1 MQIVVVGGCGVLGQ
15 ALLKAI
21 VERGVLTRADGVPA
35 PVSRVI
41 AVDRSQPARLFVEAR
56 VEYVR
61 ADPGV
66 PRLLQAVMGTA
77 TDTVFHA
84 WDAGAGAGRSAPSF
98 VLADSL
104 RDLFAACE
112 QQSSRPKVVLASSFA
127 ADCRLEAMAAEAEPR
142 ALPASQDGLTALVG
156 ELLLEEAARA
166 GRIDGRALRLPI
178 VAGAP
183 GCAGFLGALVPA
195 LRAGKPAACPVP
207 LDAPMWLTSASA
219 AARALVHAHELAPA
233 AWATIG
239 VPNAPGRTLSVDSLI
254 QALMQSDGRPVEP
267 PAVVLDPAAADEL
280 ARRPYRVAA
289 DTALTLGFEDA
300 PDAEALAAGLAAAAG
315 Q

>member
-1 MQIVVVGGCGVLGQ
+1 MQIVVIGGCGVLGQ

-21 VERGVLTRADGVPA
+21 VERGVLTRADGVPV
-35 PVSRVI
+35 PVRRVI

-61 ADPGV
+61 AEPGV
-66 PRLLQAVMGTA
+66 PRVLQAVMGVA
-77 TDTVFHA
+77 TDAVFHA
-84 WDAGAGAGRSAPSF
+84 WDAGAGAGRWTSSF
-98 VLADSL
+98 ALADSL
-104 RDLFAACE
+104 RDLLAVCA

-127 ADCRLEAMAAEAEPR
+127 AVCRAETLAAEPQAR
-142 ALPASQDGLTALVG
+142 ALPASQNGMTALVG
-156 ELLLEEAARA
+156 ELLLEEARRN
-166 GRIDGRALRLPI
+166 GGIDGRALRLPM

-195 LRAGKPAACPVP
+195 LREGRAASCPIP
-207 LDAPMWLTSASA
+207 LDAAMWLTSASA

-239 VPNAPGRTLSVDSLI
+239 VPNAPGRTLSVDSLV
-254 QALMQSDGRPVEP
+254 QALMRSGGRPVQAP
-267 PAVVLDPAAADEL
+267 GVVPDAPLSDEV
-280 ARRPYRVAA
+280 ARHPHRAAA

-300 PDAEALAAGLAAAAG
+300 PDAEALAGELAAAGA